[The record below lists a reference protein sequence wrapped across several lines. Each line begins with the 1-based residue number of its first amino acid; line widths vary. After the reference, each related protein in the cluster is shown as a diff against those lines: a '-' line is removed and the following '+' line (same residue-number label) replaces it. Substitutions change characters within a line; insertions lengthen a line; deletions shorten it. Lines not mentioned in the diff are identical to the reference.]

1 MESSIQ
7 VTTITGVVPKAELGI
22 ILPHEHIF
30 INLMNQFKEPV
41 MKLSM
46 MAYTDPQDSVWGQPQ
61 AIINLC
67 QQAQEAGIDVIDWI
81 TTSGVAP
88 EEIRRIADDYD
99 ITTVCYTFFSVDL
112 NFPTTQERQ
121 AGLDILRKEMETAVI
136 LGANKIMLP
145 ISGKAGM
152 VRAES
157 RRHIIAGLGA
167 AAPLAKTMGVT
178 ITIEHLGDMRAPFIV
193 SSDVNEAVRAVPEL
207 KITYDS
213 GNDWL
218 GGEDATVG
226 YKNSREH
233 IVHVHFK
240 DWVPATDNG
249 CVGADGRSYVMVP
262 IGMGL
267 VDHVSILKAMHAY
280 GYNGCINMEFFGD
293 NFDHTDARLRSMR
306 YLSEQMDTLGI
317 PRN

>member
-1 MESSIQ
+1 
-7 VTTITGVVPKAELGI
+7 
-22 ILPHEHIF
+22 
-30 INLMNQFKEPV
+30 

-46 MAYTDPQDSVWGQPQ
+46 LAYTGSKDSVWGKPQ

-67 QQAQEAGIDVIDWI
+67 RQAQEAGIDIIDWI

-112 NFPTTQERQ
+112 NFPTIQERR
-121 AGLDILRKEMETAVI
+121 AGLDILRQEMETAVM
-136 LGANKIMLP
+136 LGTNKIMLP

-152 VRAES
+152 TREES
-157 RRHIIAGLGA
+157 RRNVIAGLGE
-167 AAPLAKTMGVT
+167 AAPIAGKMGVT

-193 SSDVNEAVRAVPEL
+193 SSDVNEAVREVPGL

-226 YKNSREH
+226 YENSREH

-240 DWVPATDNG
+240 DWVPATDKG

-267 VDHVSILKAMHAY
+267 MDHVSILKAMHAY
-280 GYNGCINMEFFGD
+280 GYNGCINIEFFGN
-293 NFDHTDARLRSMR
+293 NFDKTEALIRSVR
-306 YLSEQMDTLGI
+306 YLREQMDTQGI